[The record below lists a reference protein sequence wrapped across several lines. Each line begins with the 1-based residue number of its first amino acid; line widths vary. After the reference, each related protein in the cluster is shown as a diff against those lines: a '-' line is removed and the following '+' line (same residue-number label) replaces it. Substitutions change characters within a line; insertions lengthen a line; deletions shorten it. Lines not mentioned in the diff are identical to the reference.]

1 LSNAKLIMGL
11 PGAAWSM
18 MGFAEFIIGPAKCR
32 TWWLNPPYACPN
44 QDIAPM
50 SFNREDCHA

>member
-1 LSNAKLIMGL
+1 MGL

-18 MGFAEFIIGPAKCR
+18 IGFAEFIIGPAKGR
-32 TWWLNPPYACPN
+32 TRGLNPSYACPN

-50 SFNREDCHA
+50 SFNREDSHA